1 MTVNLQ
7 LSGYDLSNR
16 KQLDSLCGPGRFV
29 GGGFSH
35 SPLNIRVQTYFIGGY
50 IPPFGSVASGPL
62 IVKDNAGV
70 FYDTGYSDS
79 AEGWE
84 DYLKSL
90 DVKTALGL
98 EGDAYEWR
106 SGKTYNRGDESYC
119 MDMPEPIE
127 SALMS
132 IKNDVKNDL
141 LNQSVTDDWRG
152 GSYVEIEGGQAK
164 SYCNFNQNIYANG
177 HIYLKEY
184 EYNNW
189 TTKQYAKLYTSPSFP
204 GLSKV
209 YRFGSSGPMAYL
221 PIGGEGA
228 YTHEFNSL
236 FDISAFKS
244 NDGSGN
250 TLIFDAVPVCVTD
263 NFREV
268 ELKCDSGYSTSGLN
282 DGSNVYLKGELPYYR
297 TNDGQ
302 NYVRNQADGSAKG
315 LSPTG
320 FDLLN
325 SADKEITLKQFGK
338 NLGTQQACKI
348 ITTTVEPEPEPE
360 VPTGPVFNT
369 KEEVALEVF
378 CPSGYTTDGKNSGNT
393 KIGVGIVQF
402 YNDKDGLSYVKN
414 NTNDEFIRYSQN
426 DFFSSTSRQT
436 DVEKYG
442 RWQSEPKA
450 CLPIESEP
458 VIPVEPVDPEIP
470 PVEPNDPVFS
480 FTNSS
485 YLNCTFGE
493 TVGGVVDG
501 KTYRMAS
508 IDYYAKTTDGVF
520 GYWVKD
526 KAGFSVKLKW
536 L

>member
-236 FDISAFKS
+236 SDISAFKS

-436 DVEKYG
+436 DVENIQYM
-442 RWQSEPKA
+442 
-450 CLPIESEP
+450 
-458 VIPVEPVDPEIP
+458 
-470 PVEPNDPVFS
+470 
-480 FTNSS
+480 
-485 YLNCTFGE
+485 Y
-493 TVGGVVDG
+493 
-501 KTYRMAS
+501 M
-508 IDYYAKTTDGVF
+508 
-520 GYWVKD
+520 
-526 KAGFSVKLKW
+526 
-536 L
+536 